1 MQENKSDKLRRLLF
15 SGNTLIM
22 PDAYDPITA
31 RIIEYCGFEAVQ
43 CSGYSFSVASCY
55 GRESDFSRNE
65 HLDVTAKIVNAVD
78 IPVMADGEDG
88 FGCPDEV
95 AITIKEFIG
104 AGVAGINIEDQIQGT
119 RNAVKIIDAHLM
131 AGKIKAARAA
141 AIAAGNP
148 ILVINGRTDALLS
161 EDNRSEAL
169 KKAIDRANT
178 YIEAGADLA
187 FVVYVVSL
195 EEVKTLVKEIH
206 GPVSIAAGLAYNM
219 QAFSINQL
227 VECGVARVSLPTV
240 AIMSAIRAVTGT
252 LTHIRKSGEFRELIE
267 AGVLGT
273 PEEFRQILFQGK

>member
-1 MQENKSDKLRRLLF
+1 
-15 SGNTLIM
+15 
-22 PDAYDPITA
+22 
-31 RIIEYCGFEAVQ
+31 
-43 CSGYSFSVASCY
+43 
-55 GRESDFSRNE
+55 
-65 HLDVTAKIVNAVD
+65 
-78 IPVMADGEDG
+78 
-88 FGCPDEV
+88 
-95 AITIKEFIG
+95 
-104 AGVAGINIEDQIQGT
+104 
-119 RNAVKIIDAHLM
+119 M

-187 FVVYVVSL
+187 FVVYVASL